1 MGQIHGMGRRL
12 PLVHCSKGPSASMR
26 GDVLYWLRPVI
37 SLPCGPVMPGFEV
50 ISVSLGSSESDSNRG
65 DRKIMGIRIK
75 RAGSDGV
82 LVSTVKGRY
91 MCT

>member
-1 MGQIHGMGRRL
+1 
-12 PLVHCSKGPSASMR
+12 
-26 GDVLYWLRPVI
+26 
-37 SLPCGPVMPGFEV
+37 MPGFEV
-50 ISVSLGSSESDSNRG
+50 ISVSLGSSESDSNQG